1 MFQLDFMLSVFLVTH
16 VEIKLASAGVRG
28 NRGMENGVVGTLTYG
43 TDTVQFYF
51 RVDLDIANLT

>member
-28 NRGMENGVVGTLTYG
+28 NRSMENGVVGTLTYG
-43 TDTVQFYF
+43 TDTVRLYF
-51 RVDLDIANLT
+51 RMDLDIANLT

>member
-1 MFQLDFMLSVFLVTH
+1 MFQIDFMLSVFLVTH

-43 TDTVQFYF
+43 TDTVRLYF